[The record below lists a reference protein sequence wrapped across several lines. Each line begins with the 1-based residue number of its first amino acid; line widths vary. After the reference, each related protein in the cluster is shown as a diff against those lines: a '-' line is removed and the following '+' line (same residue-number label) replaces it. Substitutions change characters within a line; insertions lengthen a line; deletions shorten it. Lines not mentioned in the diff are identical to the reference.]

1 MAGVSGSGLYLPA
14 SACPHPVE
22 VVFGVF
28 DPPERLD
35 VICRGCWSAFDV
47 DSMPMDLLRRLV
59 DHIRDGHF
67 VPMRSE
73 ERHVG

>member
-1 MAGVSGSGLYLPA
+1 
-14 SACPHPVE
+14 

-47 DSMPMDLLRRLV
+47 DSMPMDLLKRLV
-59 DHIRDGHF
+59 DHIRAGHF
-67 VPMRSE
+67 VPMRSGK
-73 ERHVG
+73 RHVG